1 MIRLTLM
8 FTFLFVSIVLA
19 ACSSLTTQEANAGNL
34 VGPAW
39 ILTEL
44 NGENPLPGTTVF
56 LEFSEDGTV
65 NGSDGCNNFGRTY
78 TVEGDSISF
87 SAMGPTTLM
96 ACPAPVMDQA
106 TAFQQAFDDA
116 ESYSISGDTLTL
128 LDAGGDAVAT
138 FQAQDQSLEGSSWTV
153 LSYNNG
159 KGGVTSVILDSEITA
174 DFGEDGSVSGTDG
187 CNNYSRSYETDGSN
201 ISVGEQG
208 ATTAMACP
216 DEIMEQAAA
225 YQQALTNTATYEII
239 GSSMDFYSAEGS
251 RMVVFNR

>member
-1 MIRLTLM
+1 LIRLAILVIL
-8 FTFLFVSIVLA
+8 LFVSIVLA
-19 ACSSLTTQEANAGNL
+19 ACSSLTEPEADAGNL

-44 NGENPLPGTTVF
+44 SGEKPLPGTTIF
-56 LEFSEDGTV
+56 LEFSEDGAV
-65 NGSDGCNNFGRTY
+65 NGSDGCNNMGRTY
-78 TVEGDSISF
+78 TVDGDSISF

-96 ACPAPVMDQA
+96 ACPEPVMAQA
-106 TAFQQAFDDA
+106 TAFQQALDDA

-159 KGGVTSVILDSEITA
+159 KGGVTTVILDTEITA
-174 DFGEDGSVSGTDG
+174 DFGEDGIVTGTDG
-187 CNNYSRSYETDGSN
+187 CNNYSRPYETDGNN
-201 ISVGEQG
+201 ITIGEQG

-239 GSSMDFYSAEGS
+239 GNSMDFYSSEGS
-251 RMVVFNR
+251 RMAVFNR